1 MFVSSST
8 VEEDIKQGYAIFN
21 LLNHFFTC
29 RTSVVSVALMSHT
42 WHLCHSRPNRIPGDL
57 HGLRKTLKENL
68 SSGGSKNPVTSE
80 IELFVLCGVTFY
92 LLILP
97 TITSY
102 KLPNTTSVLIN
113 YYLSI
118 MYLWYSDA
126 YLGSPQHS
134 RPNSLRHF
142 WKANQP

>member
-42 WHLCHSRPNRIPGDL
+42 WHLCHSRPNRVPGDL

-68 SSGGSKNPVTSE
+68 SSGGSKIPVTSE
-80 IELFVLCGVTFY
+80 IELFVALHFIY
-92 LLILP
+92 LFSQQLQV
-97 TITSY
+97 TSY
-102 KLPNTTSVLIN
+102 QIPLL
-113 YYLSI
+113 Y
-118 MYLWYSDA
+118 W
-126 YLGSPQHS
+126 
-134 RPNSLRHF
+134 
-142 WKANQP
+142 